1 MSFNFRSPAHGHAST
16 TGKFGSQAPGLPPFG
31 QVLKSREVED
41 PVNLWVH
48 RPLAYAFCRL
58 VYRTSITPNQV
69 TLIAIVLGLT
79 AAACWVDGSP
89 WAMVWGGA
97 LLWTSAIMDG
107 ADGILARAKNMQSA
121 FGRALD
127 GTADMVVGLATVAAC
142 IYHLA
147 VNGASTAVL
156 LASMVALF
164 TTVLQLNLYDFYKE
178 LHMRL
183 TRLELGG
190 ESEDASGAVRLVQ
203 SEAVRESAWYT
214 KLSMGFYADYLRSQE
229 RLIRL
234 TNPEALR
241 LTHGVVRGPATAE
254 SYRRHNRRPMQL
266 WMAVSLAPHSYLF
279 AIFGMFDQLDIYLL
293 VRLVIMNALMGVGLV
308 SQRRATL
315 RTVTEYQARGWL
327 GG

>member
-1 MSFNFRSPAHGHAST
+1 MT
-16 TGKFGSQAPGLPPFG
+16 TTTQRAPGLPPFG

-69 TLIAIVLGLT
+69 TLIAMVLGVT
-79 AAACWVDGSP
+79 AAGCWVDGSP

-97 LLWTSAIMDG
+97 LLWSSAIMDG
-107 ADGILARAKNMQSA
+107 ADGILARAKNLQSE

-127 GTADMVVGLATVAAC
+127 GTADMVVGLSTVAAC

-147 VNGASTAVL
+147 ANGGSRFVLAASL
-156 LASMVALF
+156 LALL
-164 TTVLQLNLYDFYKE
+164 TTVVQLNLYDFYKE
-178 LHMRL
+178 LHLRL
-183 TRLELGG
+183 TRLDVGIG
-190 ESEDASGAVRLVQ
+190 ESADASGALRIAQ
-203 SEAVRESAWYT
+203 SEAMRSSAWYMRF
-214 KLSMGFYADYLRSQE
+214 SMSFYADYLRTQE
-229 RLIRL
+229 RLIRA

-241 LTHGVVRGPATAE
+241 LTHGVARGPATAE
-254 SYRRHNRRPMQL
+254 SYRRYNRRPMQL

-279 AIFGMFDQLDIYLL
+279 AIFGMFDQLDAYLG
-293 VRLVIMNALMGVGLV
+293 VRLVLMNALMVAGLV
-308 SQRRATL
+308 SQRRATR
-315 RTVTEYQARGWL
+315 RTLTEYQARGWL

>member
-1 MSFNFRSPAHGHAST
+1 MAT
-16 TGKFGSQAPGLPPFG
+16 TTQHTPGLPPFG

-58 VYRTSITPNQV
+58 VYKTSITPNQV
-69 TLIAIVLGLT
+69 TLIAIVLGLL

-97 LLWTSAIMDG
+97 LLWSSAIMDG

-127 GTADMVVGLATVAAC
+127 GTGDMIVGLATVAAC
-142 IYHLA
+142 IYHMS
-147 VNGASTAVL
+147 VNGASTAMLLLSVL
-156 LASMVALF
+156 ALV
-164 TTVLQLNLYDFYKE
+164 TTVVQLNLYDFYKE

-183 TRLELGG
+183 TRLVAGG
-190 ESEDASGAVRLVQ
+190 ESEDASGAVRLVE
-203 SEAVRESAWYT
+203 SEAVQHAAWYT
-214 KLSMGFYADYLRSQE
+214 KLSMRFYADYLRTQE

-234 TNPEALR
+234 SNPAALR
-241 LTHGVVRGPATAE
+241 LMHGVARSAASAD

-279 AIFGMFDQLDIYLL
+279 AIFGMFDQLDVYLG
-293 VRLVIMNALMGVGLV
+293 VRVVLMNALMVAGIV
-308 SQRRATL
+308 SQRRATA
-315 RTVTEYQARGWL
+315 RTLTEYQARGWL